1 MKKHFRNLKQ
11 DRLVL
16 RLFILSFLI
25 IAVNFIVIAIAY
37 TNLPPLLPI
46 YNQFPWGEARLAPTP
61 GILIPPLIAL
71 SYFVINVFLSA
82 FSYEKYPL
90 IARILAVTTSLIGLL
105 TLLFVIRTITLI
117 I

>member
-1 MKKHFRNLKQ
+1 MKKHFNNLKK

-16 RLFILSFLI
+16 RLFLLSFLI
-25 IAVNFIVIAIAY
+25 LSVNFIVIAIAY
-37 TNLPPLLPI
+37 TKLPPFLPI
-46 YNQFPWGEARLAPTP
+46 FNQFPWGEARLLTTP
-61 GILIPPLIAL
+61 GILIPPLIATF
-71 SYFVINVFLSA
+71 YFVLNIFLSA

-90 IARILAVTTSLIGLL
+90 IARILAVTSSLIGLL